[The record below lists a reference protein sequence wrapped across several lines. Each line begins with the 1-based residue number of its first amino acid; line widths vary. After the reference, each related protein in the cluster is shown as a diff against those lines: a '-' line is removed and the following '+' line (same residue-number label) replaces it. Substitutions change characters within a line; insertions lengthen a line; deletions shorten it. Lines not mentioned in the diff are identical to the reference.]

1 LHLTVY
7 RLALYDASQRIVPS
21 LHSTAILR
29 QHLIIK
35 GSQITLF
42 YCIGGTIDDEVDD
55 EIDEDEIDD
64 MNRTDELQASSSRR
78 LCSGLGQRGQEG
90 ESREAGQKLVG
101 SAKPNQDNKIV
112 IYRLKE
118 SPKKNFGRSYLK
130 TMQILGNLSTLKR
143 AFKNCIV

>member
-1 LHLTVY
+1 VPQASIIIATRNSLHLTVY

-55 EIDEDEIDD
+55 EIDEDEIDEDEIDEDEIDEDEIDEDEIDEDEIDD
-64 MNRTDELQASSSRR
+64 MNRTDELQASS
-78 LCSGLGQRGQEG
+78 
-90 ESREAGQKLVG
+90 SREAGQKLVG

-118 SPKKNFGRSYLK
+118 SPKKISVEA
-130 TMQILGNLSTLKR
+130 I
-143 AFKNCIV
+143 

>member
-1 LHLTVY
+1 VPQASIIIATRNSLHLTVY

-90 ESREAGQKLVG
+90 
-101 SAKPNQDNKIV
+101 
-112 IYRLKE
+112 
-118 SPKKNFGRSYLK
+118 
-130 TMQILGNLSTLKR
+130 
-143 AFKNCIV
+143 